1 MEAELIGCILL
12 ALIVGVAIGYFL
24 QSGRI
29 GRIQTELTEA
39 KTLLAERAES
49 LERERELAKKSE
61 LSVVMFP
68 YKEEHGE
75 NGFFS
80 DERRAEIGYKYQIF
94 VAGVPCFDAHKIPID
109 VLSKKQ
115 VTPEK
120 IEYAM
125 QTAFDLVGS
134 FAAKHPA
141 FAAFQSAS
149 AAADGVRKALSK
161 GGT

>member
-1 MEAELIGCILL
+1 MQPENVGYILL
-12 ALIVGVAIGYFL
+12 AFAIGGAISYFIL
-24 QSGRI
+24 KGRLERLRSDLIQSRT
-29 GRIQTELTEA
+29 QLE
-39 KTLLAERAES
+39 ERAAS
-49 LERERELAKKSE
+49 LDRERELAKKSE

-68 YKEEHGE
+68 YKEEHGAD
-75 NGFFS
+75 GFFS

-125 QTAFDLVGS
+125 RTAFELVGS

-149 AAADGVRKALSK
+149 AAADGVRKVLSK
-161 GGT
+161 GGA

>member
-1 MEAELIGCILL
+1 MEIEVIGYIVLSL
-12 ALIVGVAIGYFL
+12 AVGGAIGYLFAKGKL
-24 QSGRI
+24 DRMRS
-29 GRIQTELTEA
+29 ELTEA
-39 KTLLAERAES
+39 KTQLTERAAS
-49 LERERELAKKSE
+49 LERERDLAKKSE

-94 VAGVPCFDAHKIPID
+94 VAGVPCFDPHKIPID

-161 GGT
+161 GGA

>member
-1 MEAELIGCILL
+1 MQAEVIGYILL
-12 ALIVGVAIGYFL
+12 SCAVGVALGYFFVKEKIE
-24 QSGRI
+24 RM
-29 GRIQTELTEA
+29 RVEVTEA
-39 KTLLAERAES
+39 RTQLAERATS
-49 LERERELAKKSE
+49 LERERELVKKSE

-75 NGFFS
+75 IGFFS

-125 QTAFDLVGS
+125 QTAFDLVRS

-149 AAADGVRKALSK
+149 AAASGVRDALSK
-161 GGT
+161 GGA

>member
-1 MEAELIGCILL
+1 
-12 ALIVGVAIGYFL
+12 
-24 QSGRI
+24 
-29 GRIQTELTEA
+29 
-39 KTLLAERAES
+39 
-49 LERERELAKKSE
+49 
-61 LSVVMFP
+61 MFP

-75 NGFFS
+75 NGLFS

-94 VAGVPCFDAHKIPID
+94 VAGAPCFDAHKIPID
-109 VLSKKQ
+109 VLSKKK

-120 IEYAM
+120 IEHAM

-149 AAADGVRKALSK
+149 TAADGVRKALSK
-161 GGT
+161 GGA

>member
-1 MEAELIGCILL
+1 MQTEM
-12 ALIVGVAIGYFL
+12 IGYIILSFAMGVTL
-24 QSGRI
+24 DRLFVSGKI
-29 GRIQTELTEA
+29 GRMRSELTEA
-39 KTLLAERAES
+39 RTQLTERAAF

-68 YKEEHGE
+68 YTEEHGE

-109 VLSKKQ
+109 VFSKKE

-125 QTAFDLVGS
+125 QTAFNLVGS

-149 AAADGVRKALSK
+149 AATDGVQKVLAK
-161 GGT
+161 GGA